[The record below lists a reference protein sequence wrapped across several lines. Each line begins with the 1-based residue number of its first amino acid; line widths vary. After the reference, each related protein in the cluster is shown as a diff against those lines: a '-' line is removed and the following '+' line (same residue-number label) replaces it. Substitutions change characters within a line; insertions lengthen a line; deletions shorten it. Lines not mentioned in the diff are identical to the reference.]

1 MDGSSPSLSF
11 DNFLKS
17 PISIITVRMLARKS
31 DTGKHIHTPSAPK
44 NIGRKYRRGIRNR
57 ICLDSERIMDLW
69 TIPRHWKKLVD
80 TIWKP
85 TIGKSIFIVLSPDDA
100 IDLSTKSE
108 VNMEHT
114 ASGKNTHTTKQEMVT
129 IVA

>member
-1 MDGSSPSLSF
+1 
-11 DNFLKS
+11 
-17 PISIITVRMLARKS
+17 MLARKS

-44 NIGRKYRRGIRNR
+44 HNGRKYRRGIRNR

-80 TIWKP
+80 TIRKP

-100 IDLSTKSE
+100 IDLSTESE